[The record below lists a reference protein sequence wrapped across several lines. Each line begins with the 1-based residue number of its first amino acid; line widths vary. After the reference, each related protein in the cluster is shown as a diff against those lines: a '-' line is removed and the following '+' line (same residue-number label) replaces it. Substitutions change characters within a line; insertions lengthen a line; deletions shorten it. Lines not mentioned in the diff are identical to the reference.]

1 MFDAF
6 KLIGKLSEIKDKM
19 KDVKQ
24 RLQFVEI
31 THQTEDGLIKVYA
44 TAAREIKKIDINENM
59 LLPVAKI
66 ELEKKLVAAINETL
80 AICDKEGKA
89 ATKEALKGSLP
100 DIPGL
105 DIENLPI

>member
-1 MFDAF
+1 MFDTF

-31 THQTEDGLIKVYA
+31 IHESDDGLIKIYA
-44 TAAREIKKIDINENM
+44 NAVKEIKKIEINEHM
-59 LLPVAKI
+59 ITPMAKAD
-66 ELEKKLVAAINETL
+66 LEERVKNEINETL
-80 AICDKEGKA
+80 KKCDAEGKA

-105 DIENLPI
+105 DLENLPI

>member
-6 KLIGKLSEIKDKM
+6 KLIGKFSEIKDKM

-31 THQTEDGLIKVYA
+31 IHETEDRLITVYA
-44 TAAREIKKIDINENM
+44 TAAKKIKKIELNENM
-59 LLPVAKI
+59 LLPS
-66 ELEKKLVAAINETL
+66 EKKQLEQKLVVAINDTI
-80 AICDKEGKA
+80 AKCDKEGKA